1 MSFPQLPSFQSL
13 MPSSKH
19 FETPGTKG
27 MYFAVGRGGGGQE
40 FPFAFALKDKI
51 LK

>member
-1 MSFPQLPSFQSL
+1 MNFPQLPSFQSL

-27 MYFAVGRGGGGQE
+27 MYFAVGRGGQE
-40 FPFAFALKDKI
+40 FPFAFTLKDKI

>member
-1 MSFPQLPSFQSL
+1 MNFPQLPSFQSL

-19 FETPGTKG
+19 FETPGTKE
-27 MYFAVGRGGGGQE
+27 MYFAVGRGGGQE

>member
-1 MSFPQLPSFQSL
+1 MNFPQLPSFQSL

-27 MYFAVGRGGGGQE
+27 MYFMGGGGEGLE
-40 FPFAFALKDKI
+40 FPFAFALKDRI